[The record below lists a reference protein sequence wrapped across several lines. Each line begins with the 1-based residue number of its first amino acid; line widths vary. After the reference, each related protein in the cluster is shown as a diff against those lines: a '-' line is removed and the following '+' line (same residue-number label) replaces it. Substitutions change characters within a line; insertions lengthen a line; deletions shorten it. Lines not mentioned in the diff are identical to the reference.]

1 MSGSTDF
8 RELYK
13 ALPAV
18 DALLK
23 AFASAEGVLLFG
35 KKGESPLAYRLEGT
49 TIPRAMARDAAN
61 LFLDTCRERIK
72 SGEARLEDVSLDRL
86 MEDFVRFVRG
96 HAKPH
101 FRRVLNATGIVLH
114 TNLGRAL
121 LAEEAVEAVVDACG
135 AYSNLE
141 MDLRTGTRGS
151 RYSHVEELVCTL
163 TGCEAALVVNNNA
176 AAVLI
181 MLDTLCKGREVV
193 VSRGQ
198 LVEIGG
204 SFRIPEVMKK
214 SGCTLREVGSTN
226 RTHLHDYR
234 DVINE
239 NTAALMRV
247 HQSNYRIIGFHGD
260 VPLADLVQLGKE
272 YDLPVLE
279 DLGSGYLAEFSGPV
293 MQQFA
298 HEEPSVREIIAEGAD
313 VVTFSGDK
321 ILGGPQ
327 AGIIAGKAKYIDRI
341 KRNPL
346 NRALR
351 IDKMTL
357 AALEATLR
365 LYREPELALQR
376 IPTLAMLCAQPE
388 TLKKRAQRLKNRL
401 QKALG
406 QLHQSLAG
414 DRAGNP
420 RLYVTEGLS
429 KAGGGSFP
437 ERTLPT
443 WLVVMEITAV
453 KAEALRDGLLHTRIP
468 LILRL
473 HENHLCFD
481 VRTLA
486 DDEVPLVSEMVGEAY
501 GRELAKRAG

>member
-1 MSGSTDF
+1 MTTSGNVQ
-8 RELYK
+8 ELFK

-23 AFASAEGVLLFG
+23 AFASADGVMVFG
-35 KKGESPLAYRLEGT
+35 KQGESPLAYNLEGV
-49 TIPRAMARDAAN
+49 TIPRTMVRDEAN
-61 LFLDTCRERIK
+61 LFLNECRGRIK
-72 SGEARLEDVSLDRL
+72 AETVQLADLALSVLAQEFICFIGRRS
-86 MEDFVRFVRG
+86 
-96 HAKPH
+96 KPH

-121 LAEEAVEAVVDACG
+121 LAQEAVNAVVDACG

-141 MDLRTGTRGS
+141 MNLATGTRGS
-151 RYSHVEELVCTL
+151 RYSHVEELICRL
-163 TGCEAALVVNNNA
+163 TGAEAALVVNNNA

-181 MLDTLCKGREVV
+181 MLDTLCKGQEVV

-204 SFRIPEVMKK
+204 SFRIPEVMEK
-214 SGCTLREVGSTN
+214 SGCTLREVGATN
-226 RTHLHDYR
+226 RTHLHDYQKA
-234 DVINE
+234 INE
-239 NTAALMRV
+239 NTGALMRV
-247 HQSNYRIIGFHGD
+247 HQSNYRIIGFQGD
-260 VPLADLVQLGKE
+260 VALTDLVALGNE
-272 YDLPVLE
+272 HNLPVLE

-298 HEEPSVREIIAEGAD
+298 HEEPSVQEIVAGGAD
-313 VVTFSGDK
+313 VITFSGDK

-327 AGIIAGKAKYIDRI
+327 AGIIVGKAEYIERI

-365 LYREPELALQR
+365 LYLEPELALVR
-376 IPTLAMLCAQPE
+376 IPTLAMLCS
-388 TLKKRAQRLKNRL
+388 TDDILKKRAQRLKKRL
-401 QKALG
+401 QKVLDIFQENTEKPNA
-406 QLHQSLAG
+406 
-414 DRAGNP
+414 
-420 RLYVTEGLS
+420 RLYLAEGES

-443 WLVVMEITAV
+443 WLVVLELASLKVDAIRD
-453 KAEALRDGLLHTRIP
+453 ALLNTRIP

-486 DDEVPLVSEMVGEAY
+486 DEELPLVAEMIGEAY
-501 GRELAKRAG
+501 GTVLAKEKR